1 VHAQAATADDTDWWQ
16 IAALYEVLLRV
27 SPSPM
32 AALSR
37 SVAVSIA
44 HGPSARV
51 ALADTI
57 AAEGSL
63 AHSHLLH
70 ATRADMLGRLGR
82 SQEAGAAYRPAVEQ
96 AGNQAQSRLLQ
107 RKLADLP
114 EPSQPR
120 TTR

>member
-1 VHAQAATADDTDWWQ
+1 
-16 IAALYEVLLRV
+16 
-27 SPSPM
+27 M

-37 SVAVSIA
+37 SVAVSMA
-44 HGPSARV
+44 QGPAAGL
-51 ALADTI
+51 ALADAI

-63 AHSHLLH
+63 AAQPPAARDPGRH
-70 ATRADMLGRLGR
+70 AGQAGAP
-82 SQEAGAAYRPAVEQ
+82 QEAAAAYRTAIEQ
-96 AGNQAQSRLLQ
+96 AGNEAERRLLQ

>member
-1 VHAQAATADDTDWWQ
+1 MTGGCEVVTGSLAVAARHSGLLDEPVTAG
-16 IAALYEVLLRV
+16 L
-27 SPSPM
+27 
-32 AALSR
+32 
-37 SVAVSIA
+37 
-44 HGPSARV
+44 

-63 AHSHLLH
+63 AHSHQLH

-82 SQEAGAAYRPAVEQ
+82 SQEAAAAYRTAIEQ
-96 AGNQAQSRLLQ
+96 AGNEAERRLLQ

-120 TTR
+120 TTG